1 MGHPIGG
8 GSCRSFGLQRYLLED
23 EPRDV
28 APKPPLYCFDV
39 TISDGVYQEKCYLDP
54 SLNSLVYKNILKVG
68 IEVRISR
75 VSCIYNEKRIGQ
87 GILCINNVLC
97 GELLESVSLQTPFR
111 NSAHREVPERPLRGG
126 KSHYL
131 PLWNNEDPYG
141 DIWLNNKQPEE
152 HNCNSK

>member
-39 TISDGVYQEKCYLDP
+39 TISDGVCQEKCYLDP

-97 GELLESVSLQTPFR
+97 GELLESLYKLPSEIVRT
-111 NSAHREVPERPLRGG
+111 ERSPKDL
-126 KSHYL
+126 
-131 PLWNNEDPYG
+131 
-141 DIWLNNKQPEE
+141 
-152 HNCNSK
+152 